1 MGPLVV
7 DPHVIG
13 VTIYTPED
21 GAYILVVVLVE
32 LRFNALSSPSST
44 LLPPLFFFLLSSP
57 SSTGH
62 HLPLLTACPPAP
74 SSLVARAYH
83 IPPLTARPH
92 EEKLLRSPA
101 RIHFPA
107 GSQAPKTP
115 MAELTDTQ
123 SRDWNSLP
131 DVLLEQICSRMD
143 LLSTVHLAACS
154 VSLYHL
160 LV

>member
-13 VTIYTPED
+13 VTIYTSED
-21 GAYILVVVLVE
+21 GAYILVVLVE

-57 SSTGH
+57 SSAAH
-62 HLPLLTACPPAP
+62 HLPPLTARPPAP

-92 EEKLLRSPA
+92 EEKLLCSPA
-101 RIHFPA
+101 RIHFPV

-115 MAELTDTQ
+115 MAEPTDTQ

-131 DVLLEQICSRMD
+131 DCTVYSSATGRLFSRHP
-143 LLSTVHLAACS
+143 TC
-154 VSLYHL
+154 
-160 LV
+160 